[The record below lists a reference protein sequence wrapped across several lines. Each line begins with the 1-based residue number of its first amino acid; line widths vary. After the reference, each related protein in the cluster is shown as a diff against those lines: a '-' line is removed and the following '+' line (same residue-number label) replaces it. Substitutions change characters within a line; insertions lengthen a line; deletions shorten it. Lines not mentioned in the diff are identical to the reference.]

1 LVVGGTQSVL
11 EQWRMLQTTSAPIVI
26 ATPDRLIKILQ
37 EGPLLQVWGGFDLL
51 LKIIGLFCK
60 RAL

>member
-1 LVVGGTQSVL
+1 VL

-37 EGPLLQVWGGFDLL
+37 EGPLLQVWGGFD
-51 LKIIGLFCK
+51 
-60 RAL
+60 